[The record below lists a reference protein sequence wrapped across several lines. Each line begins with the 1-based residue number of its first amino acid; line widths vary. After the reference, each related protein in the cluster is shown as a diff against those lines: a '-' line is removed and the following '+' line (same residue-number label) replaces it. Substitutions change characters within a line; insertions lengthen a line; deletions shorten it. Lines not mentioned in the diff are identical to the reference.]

1 MKAKL
6 LIKLRNEGRKMV
18 NVHSIT
24 TTNGTVTGMKY
35 GFDYN
40 EYRGLFEFGDTEE
53 ILKEKTARIYL
64 NTNINRIRKKYSK
77 YSRLQ
82 NGR

>member
-1 MKAKL
+1 MKVKL
-6 LIKLRNEGRKMV
+6 LKQLRNEGRKMV
-18 NVHSIT
+18 NVQSVT

-53 ILKEKTARIYL
+53 IVKEKASRIYL
-64 NTNINRIRKKYSK
+64 NTNINIIRKRYSK
-77 YSRLQ
+77 YSRL
-82 NGR
+82 